1 MDIRAT
7 FRLTAR
13 EYRSATRNSPTIRTM
28 LISCAL
34 MVAFGLV
41 SLLTDPPAKGLL
53 YAALGLLVFMEMVV
67 RFATRRSATLFA
79 QPWTV
84 RVTDE
89 MFALRTAVS
98 QAEVGWG
105 AYRDAWER
113 SGFWYLRQ
121 VTGPV
126 SFIPNRALDSAQ
138 QAELAEFFARRLP
151 PPKIRWYNPRSW
163 R

>member
-13 EYRSATRNSPTIRTM
+13 EYRSAIRNSPTIRAM
-28 LISCAL
+28 FIICSLL
-34 MVAFGLV
+34 VAFALL
-41 SLLTDPPAKGLL
+41 SLLTADPATELL
-53 YAALGLLVFMEMVV
+53 YAALGLLVFMEAAV
-67 RFATRRSATLFA
+67 RFAGRRSAALFA
-79 QPWTV
+79 EPWAV

-89 MFALRTAVS
+89 AFALRTAVS
-98 QAEVGWG
+98 QAEVGWS
-105 AYRDAWER
+105 AYREAWER

-121 VTGPV
+121 ISGPV
-126 SFIPNRALDSAQ
+126 SFVPNRAFDAAQ
-138 QAELAEFFARRLP
+138 QAELAEFFVRQLP

>member
-13 EYRSATRNSPTIRTM
+13 EYRCATRNSPPIRAM
-28 LISCAL
+28 LIICAL
-34 MVAFGLV
+34 LVALA
-41 SLLTDPPAKGLL
+41 LLTLLTADPATELL
-53 YAALGLLVFMEMVV
+53 YAALGLLVFMEVAV
-67 RFATRRSATLFA
+67 RFAARRSAGLFGE
-79 QPWTV
+79 PWTV

-98 QAEVGWG
+98 QAEVGWS

-121 VTGPV
+121 ITGPV
-126 SFIPNRALDSAQ
+126 SFIPNRALDGAQ

-151 PPKIRWYNPRSW
+151 PPKIRWYSPRSW

>member
-1 MDIRAT
+1 MDICAT

-13 EYRSATRNSPTIRTM
+13 EYRGATRNSPPIRAM
-28 LISCAL
+28 LIICAL
-34 MVAFGLV
+34 LVALALL
-41 SLLTDPPAKGLL
+41 SLLTADPATELL
-53 YAALGLLVFMEMVV
+53 YAALGLLVFTEVAV
-67 RFATRRSATLFA
+67 RFAARRSAVLFA
-79 QPWTV
+79 EPWTV

-98 QAEVGWG
+98 QAEVGWS

-121 VTGPV
+121 ITGPV
-126 SFIPNRALDSAQ
+126 SFIPNRALDGAQ

>member
-13 EYRSATRNSPTIRTM
+13 EYSSATRNSPAIRSM
-28 LISCAL
+28 LIICAL
-34 MVAFGLV
+34 MIGFGLI
-41 SLLTDPPAKGLL
+41 SLLTDDPATELL
-53 YAALGLLVFMEMVV
+53 YVALGFPVFMEVAV
-67 RFATRRSATLFA
+67 RFAARRSAPLFA
-79 QPWTV
+79 EPCTV

-89 MFALRTAVS
+89 MYSLRTAVS
-98 QAEVGWG
+98 QAEVGWSV
-105 AYRDAWER
+105 YRDAWER

-121 VTGPV
+121 ITGPV
-126 SFIPNRALDSAQ
+126 SFIPNRALDGAQ

-151 PPKIRWYNPRSW
+151 APKIRWYNPRSW

>member
-7 FRLTAR
+7 FCLTAR
-13 EYRSATRNSPTIRTM
+13 EYRSATRNSPAIRSM
-28 LISCAL
+28 LIICAL
-34 MVAFGLV
+34 MIAFGLI
-41 SLLTDPPAKGLL
+41 SLLTDGAATELL
-53 YAALGLLVFMEMVV
+53 YVAVGLPVFMEAAV
-67 RFATRRSATLFA
+67 RFAARRSAPLFGE
-79 QPWTV
+79 PCTV
-84 RVTDE
+84 RVTNE
-89 MFALRTAVS
+89 MFSLRTAVS
-98 QAEVGWG
+98 QAEVGWS

-121 VTGPV
+121 ITGPV
-126 SFIPNRALDSAQ
+126 SFIPNRALDGAQ